1 MEQKIFQEI
10 KNTMHKKDEF
20 LSPYASKNEEGLRL
34 NQESQDIRP
43 NYFRDIDR
51 IIYSLSYTRY
61 IDKTQVFSHKENDH
75 ISKRMTHVQMVSKI
89 ARTIGRALSL
99 NEDLIEASALGHDLG
114 HPPFGHTGE
123 AILNK
128 ISLELG
134 LGYFNHNIQS
144 VRTLLKIENQGK
156 GSNLCLQTLDAIM
169 CHNGEIEL
177 AEYYPV
183 SKDIETFLQEYNLS
197 YQDNNIIKKL
207 RPMTLE
213 GCIVRVS
220 DIIAYIGRDI
230 EDAIR
235 LGIITKDDIP
245 QNIKNILG
253 DNNRDI
259 INTIILDIITNSYQ
273 KPYIKISPNIF
284 TAIKELKKFNYE
296 NIYYKANTNE
306 DINQYEMMFRKLIE
320 VYYYQ
325 LQNNKEEE
333 ISYQSYLNHM
343 SKEYRQNNSNYR
355 IIIDYIAGMTDDYF
369 KKQYEK
375 YKNYQTKSSKN

>member
-1 MEQKIFQEI
+1 MEQKLFQEI
-10 KNTMHKKDEF
+10 KNTMHKKDKF

-320 VYYYQ
+320 VYCYQ

-333 ISYQSYLNHM
+333 TIYQSYLNHM

>member
-10 KNTMHKKDEF
+10 KNTMHKKDKF

-99 NEDLIEASALGHDLG
+99 NEDLIEAAALGHDLG

-296 NIYYKANTNE
+296 NIYYKANTSE
-306 DINQYEMMFRKLIE
+306 DITQYEMMFRKLIE

-333 ISYQSYLNHM
+333 TIYQSYLNHM

>member
-1 MEQKIFQEI
+1 M
-10 KNTMHKKDEF
+10 
-20 LSPYASKNEEGLRL
+20 RL

-99 NEDLIEASALGHDLG
+99 NEDLIEAAALGHDLG

-197 YQDNNIIKKL
+197 YQDNNIIK
-207 RPMTLE
+207 
-213 GCIVRVS
+213 
-220 DIIAYIGRDI
+220 
-230 EDAIR
+230 
-235 LGIITKDDIP
+235 
-245 QNIKNILG
+245 N
-253 DNNRDI
+253 
-259 INTIILDIITNSYQ
+259 
-273 KPYIKISPNIF
+273 
-284 TAIKELKKFNYE
+284 
-296 NIYYKANTNE
+296 
-306 DINQYEMMFRKLIE
+306 
-320 VYYYQ
+320 
-325 LQNNKEEE
+325 
-333 ISYQSYLNHM
+333 
-343 SKEYRQNNSNYR
+343 
-355 IIIDYIAGMTDDYF
+355 
-369 KKQYEK
+369 
-375 YKNYQTKSSKN
+375 